1 MVMIF
6 THPGASQQSTAP
18 APASSTPVVPPIPD
32 MAGRGDLILKHLNSV
47 ITWYHNVG
55 EQLPT
60 VGLPTD
66 AIFQN
71 NARSLAVQV
80 VQQAFQAASADAVLT
95 AKYDASAASGTTQ
108 DFSQLAPQLDNQ
120 IAQTKSEI
128 AGLNT
133 QISSNGKNIATLTQ
147 QRDRLQDNLE
157 LLSAEAAAIAQL
169 QKFSSGNGAAG
180 GTELQRSIA
189 QLQRNVP
196 EVSSTATTTA
206 ANKPASTSALSPVT
220 QEASGLISEAE
231 SLFSQ
236 ASSLHK
242 IDLLNQQASVAED
255 LAKQLR
261 APLITQIHTTLA
273 TAANWAAIPAT
284 APTGGTAST
293 GNSGPAPTKQQF
305 DALTAQ
311 FKRLSAVALPLSQE
325 IINLDESRT
334 NLTQWRQSLGQENS
348 VLLRKVLTRVGMIAL
363 SLGFLSLLS
372 FLSNRLI
379 FRYIKDIRRRR
390 QVLIMRRFIVGFLMG
405 IVLILGFVSEFS
417 SLATFAGFITAGIAV
432 GLQTILLS
440 VAAYFFLIGR
450 YGIRVGDRIS
460 ISGTTGDV
468 IDVGLI
474 RLYLMELAGTGND
487 LYPTGRIIV
496 FPNSVLFQAT
506 VPLYKQ
512 IPGTDYAWHEVV
524 ALLNPA
530 ADAKLVGDKLL
541 EAVNS
546 VHETYRPDFERQ
558 HTASSRVLDIHIEIP
573 APSAHLQ
580 FASTGLELVVRYPV
594 SLGRV
599 AEADEQVTQKL
610 LAALNTSADFKNGIT
625 GTPQIRVA
633 IKG

>member
-1 MVMIF
+1 MSVAPLLMIF
-6 THPGASQQSTAP
+6 FSYPGAGQQNTPSASIP
-18 APASSTPVVPPIPD
+18 AVPPIPNI
-32 MAGRGDLILKHLNSV
+32 AGRSDLILKHLNSV
-47 ITWYHNVG
+47 ITWYHNIG

-80 VQQAFQAASADAVLT
+80 VQQAFQAAGADAALT

-128 AGLNT
+128 AGLST
-133 QISSNGKNIATLTQ
+133 QISLNGKNTPALIQ

-157 LLSAEAAAIAQL
+157 LLAAEAAAIAQL
-169 QKFSSGNGAAG
+169 EKFSSANGTAG

-196 EVSSTATTTA
+196 EVSPAAASAA
-206 ANKPASTSALSPVT
+206 ANKPATTAASSPMT
-220 QEASGLISEAE
+220 QESSGLISEAE

-242 IDLLNQQASVAED
+242 IDLLNQQAAAAED

-261 APLITQIHTTLA
+261 APLITQIHATLA
-273 TAANWAAIPAT
+273 TAADWAGLP
-284 APTGGTAST
+284 GTANNAGSP
-293 GNSGPAPTKQQF
+293 SGAAPTKQQF
-305 DALTAQ
+305 DGLTAQ

-334 NLTQWRQSLGQENS
+334 NLTQWHQSLEQENS
-348 VLLRKVLTRVGMIAL
+348 VLLRKVLTRVGIIAL

-372 FLSNRLI
+372 VISNRLI

-460 ISGTTGDV
+460 IAGTTGDV

-487 LYPTGRIIV
+487 LFPTGRIIV

-512 IPGTDYAWHEVV
+512 LPGTDYAWHEVV
-524 ALLNPA
+524 AILNPT

-580 FASTGLELVVRYPV
+580 FAATGLELVVRYPV

-599 AEADEQVTQKL
+599 AQTDEQVTQKVL
-610 LAALNTSADFKNGIT
+610 TALNTSVDFKNGIA
-625 GTPQIRVA
+625 GTPLIRVA